1 MFPGACLEL
10 NRNLTALRQDEEG
23 PVLCKL
29 GRGSILTIAGI
40 MSASGL
46 VETTCEGSVY
56 ELFADDLEDAARST
70 DAPEKFVSAAAGV

>member
-10 NRNLTALRQDEEG
+10 SRSLTALRQDEDG

-29 GRGSILTIAGI
+29 GTGSVLTVAGV

-46 VETTCEGSVY
+46 VETTCAGAVY
-56 ELFADDLEDAARST
+56 ELFADDLEDAARAT
-70 DAPEKFVSAAAGV
+70 DAPEKFVAAGR

>member
-10 NRNLTALRQDEEG
+10 ERNLTALRQDEDG

-29 GRGSILTIAGI
+29 GRGSIITVAGI

-46 VETTCEGSVY
+46 VETTCAGSVY
-56 ELFADDLEDAARST
+56 EMFADDLEESAKVSNAA
-70 DAPEKFVSAAAGV
+70 EKFVAPE

>member
-10 NRNLTALRQDEEG
+10 NRNLTALRQEDDG

-46 VETTCEGSVY
+46 VETTCAGAVY
-56 ELFADDLEDAARST
+56 ELFADDLEDAARTT
-70 DAPEKFVSAAAGV
+70 DAPEKYVAAAAV

>member
-10 NRNLTALRQDEEG
+10 NRSLTALRQDEEG

-29 GRGSILTIAGI
+29 GRGSVLTVAGI

-46 VETTCEGSVY
+46 VETTCAGHIY
-56 ELFADDLEDAARST
+56 ELFADDLEEAARTT
-70 DAPEKFVSAAAGV
+70 DAQERFAAPSDR